1 LKGAPTAV
9 APELT
14 PGAAEALRKLKTC
27 LEAHSSMIVGFSG
40 GADSALLLKAAVDA
54 LGSRVLAV
62 TAVSPSLPKS
72 ELDEARAVAAEIGAR
87 HKLVDSHE
95 MDEAGYRENSPRR
108 CYFCKAE
115 LFDILKAEASLEG
128 ADAFA
133 YGAITDDLGDFRPGM
148 DAAKEAGALAPLID
162 AGISKGEVRELSR
175 YLGLTTWDK
184 PASACLSS
192 RIPFGRAIDPALLA
206 KVESAEA
213 LLHAEGM
220 RQVRLR
226 DHGDIARIE
235 CIPDE
240 FALLQD
246 PARRSRV
253 VAGLQAIGYRFITL
267 DLQGYRT
274 GSLNPTDVT
283 K

>member
-1 LKGAPTAV
+1 MSGETTTQ

-14 PGAAEALRKLKTC
+14 PRASEALRRLKES
-27 LEAHSSMIVGFSG
+27 LGAHSSLIVGFSG

-72 ELDEARAVAAEIGAR
+72 ELDEARKIAAEIGSR

-95 MDEAGYRENSPRR
+95 MEEAGYRENSPRR

-115 LFDILKAEASLEG
+115 LFDILKEEASREG

-148 DAAKEAGALAPLID
+148 DAAKEAGALAPLIE

-192 RIPFGRAIDPALLA
+192 RIPFGRAIDPDLLA
-206 KVESAEA
+206 KVEAAEA

-226 DHGDIARIE
+226 DHGEIARIE

-253 VAGLQAIGYRFITL
+253 VAGLQKIGYRFITL
-267 DLQGYRT
+267 DLQGYRS
-274 GSLNPTDVT
+274 GSLNPIDA